1 MLVAFRT
8 SVLRSCRALIILPYR
23 SLTTGKR
30 IQSINNLL
38 TFVLNQL
45 NKLRNLPEALVVHD
59 SSLIN
64 FLNTIISGVGKDDSV

>member
-8 SVLRSCRALIILPYR
+8 SVLRSCRAFIILPYR

-64 FLNTIISGVGKDDSV
+64 FLNTIISEVGKDDSV